1 MSVQQAHES
10 VREIPI
16 TYGGDRLKPR
26 LPLKD
31 LAATERIP
39 SYRFPNGVT
48 GWVTTTAEDFR
59 ALLGDPRLHA
69 KRFVGEPQ
77 AGTVSVEV
85 PEMPGF
91 IPGLNGP
98 EHLRIRRLVAGEFS
112 VKAVEARRQQV
123 EEIVDSHL
131 DNVEK
136 LGSPIDLY
144 ANYTLPIPSEVIA
157 RLLGVER
164 SDHHEFQHA
173 AASTIGAG
181 AGTADADADE
191 AARAV
196 ASLHKIVAATA
207 ERRRS
212 NPQDDI
218 ISKLVAAG
226 LSVEEVCG
234 VCTNLLLAGHETTST
249 SSALSIAF
257 LLTRTEQLQAFLAHP
272 EKQQQAVEELI
283 RFVFLVSDNG
293 ANIPRLV
300 TEDMEYQ
307 GYHFKQGDW
316 VMLPV
321 STANTDP
328 DLSSHP
334 DLTELNLDRTPYAHL
349 TFGYGAHTCLGQ
361 HLARLELGII
371 LPRFFQR
378 FPNAELVTPLNEIP
392 WIEEGFGYRMDKLM
406 VRW

>member
-1 MSVQQAHES
+1 MTVQES
-10 VREIPI
+10 NVRELPI

-26 LPLKD
+26 LSLGD
-31 LAATERIP
+31 IAAERIP
-39 SYRFPNGVT
+39 SYKFPNGVT

-77 AGTVSVEV
+77 AGTIAVEV

-91 IPGLNGP
+91 MPGLNGA
-98 EHLRIRRLVAGEFS
+98 EHLRIRRLVSGEFS
-112 VKAVEARRQQV
+112 VKGIETRRAQV
-123 EEIVDSHL
+123 EEIVDRHL
-131 DNVEK
+131 DQVEA

-157 RLLGVER
+157 RMLGVER

-181 AGTADADADE
+181 AGTPDADADE
-191 AARAV
+191 ATRAV
-196 ASLHKIVAATA
+196 ASLHRIVATTA
-207 ERRRS
+207 ERRRMK
-212 NPQDDI
+212 PADDI
-218 ISKLVAAG
+218 ISTLVAAG
-226 LSVEEVCG
+226 LSVPEVCG

-257 LLTRTEQLQAFLAHP
+257 LLTRRDQLQAFLEHP
-272 EKQQQAVEELI
+272 EHQREAVEELI
-283 RFVFLVSDNG
+283 RFVFLVSDSA

-300 TEDMEYQ
+300 TEDMDYQ
-307 GYHFKQGDW
+307 GYHFNQGDW

-321 STANTDP
+321 STANVDPKLSAMP
-328 DLSSHP
+328 DLA
-334 DLTELNLDRTPYAHL
+334 ELNVDRAPYPHL
-349 TFGYGAHTCLGQ
+349 TFGFGAHTCLGQ
-361 HLARLELGII
+361 HLARLEVGII

-378 FPNAELVTPLNEIP
+378 FPKAELVTPLNEIP

-406 VRW
+406 VQWR